1 MGTAGGKWTYTRR
14 FGLEPPAVFLAS
26 IIKLDQPLLPTYQL
40 TLSLTIHG
48 ARPELISPLL
58 PTYFGLFKHFKFHIL
73 RKFCSP
79 HFALYS

>member
-1 MGTAGGKWTYTRR
+1 MGTAGGKWTYPRR
-14 FGLEPPAVFLAS
+14 FGVKPPAVILAS

-58 PTYFGLFKHFKFHIL
+58 PTYFGLFKHLIKFQMHYIA
-73 RKFCSP
+73 SI
-79 HFALYS
+79 